1 MQYYLAMRVITNRR
15 LLDFAA
21 RYTDAS
27 EPLQAWRKV
36 MEAGNY
42 VNFAELRQMFRSVD
56 RVGDL
61 HVFNIAGN
69 KYRLVAYLHFGRQLC
84 YIKHV
89 LTHVEYDKEG
99 WKK

>member
-1 MQYYLAMRVITNRR
+1 MMLAMRVITNRR
-15 LLDFAA
+15 LLEFAA
-21 RYTDAS
+21 RHADAS

-42 VNFAELRQMFRSVD
+42 ENFAGLRQAFRGVD
-56 RVGDL
+56 KVGAL

-69 KYRLVAYLHFGRQLC
+69 KYRLVAYLHFGRQIC